1 MASVVVQPPNDRL
14 KLGLDRLEVPLG
26 LPPDVQLRRALA
38 FEHTGS
44 PAFPAEC
51 PQFLDPPDGS
61 PAGQELL
68 QGCGAD
74 LRPAQEF
81 MASEDGLQVEHDQQ
95 ELGAAL
101 VLPMPF
107 RRSPPDD

>member
-1 MASVVVQPPNDRL
+1 MASVVVKPHTDRL
-14 KLGLDRLEVPLG
+14 KLGLDRLEGSLG
-26 LPPDVQLRRALA
+26 PPPDVQLRGPLT
-38 FEHTGS
+38 FEHAGS

-51 PQFLDPPDGS
+51 PQFLDSPDGS

-68 QGCGAD
+68 QGFGSD

-101 VLPMPF
+101 VLQMPF
-107 RRSPPDD
+107 GRLP